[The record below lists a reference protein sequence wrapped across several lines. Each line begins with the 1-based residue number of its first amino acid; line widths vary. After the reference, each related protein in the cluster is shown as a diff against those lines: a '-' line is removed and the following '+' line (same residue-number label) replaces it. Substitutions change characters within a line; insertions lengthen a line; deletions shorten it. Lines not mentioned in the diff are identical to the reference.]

1 MNIINE
7 LKAFAPLAKLVISS
21 REELSHIV
29 VKDGVMATTDG
40 DHWIEMPTDYKGA
53 FTIDS
58 AMLPTLSEAG
68 SVEVSQGIHNQKM
81 VIDGQNVS
89 CRSMSAD
96 NFPERPRDE
105 FKELGEWDKDLV
117 AYMVR
122 MESFVIDDKSRPLMR
137 GMFFKQ
143 NDMRIELCAT
153 DGHKLRRVRNVPTK
167 SHVVA
172 NFIILAKAIGIV
184 AECMDETVEVAF
196 NDHYLRFKLSN
207 EITLF
212 HRFINKRFPN
222 YASVFL
228 PDNTGDSYRVNRKD
242 MLKTLKIMD
251 SFANKT
257 THQITV
263 NLEREGTVVKVS
275 SEDIETDVSWKTELP
290 MLDYKGEGLEI
301 GYNLRYFEDILKT
314 IDSDM
319 VTITNT
325 TAASPSIITGDDE
338 RVDHLLTPIRLND

>member
-40 DHWIEMPTDYKGA
+40 DHWIEIPTDYKGA

-105 FKELGEWDKDLV
+105 FKELGEWDKELV
-117 AYMVR
+117 DNMVG
-122 MESFVIDDKSRPLMR
+122 MKPFVIDDKLSPSMR

-153 DGHKLRRVRNVPTK
+153 DGNMLRRVRNVPTK

-172 NFIILAKAIGIV
+172 DFIILAKAIGIV

-212 HRFINKRFPN
+212 HRFINERFPN
-222 YASVFL
+222 YASVF
-228 PDNTGDSYRVNRKD
+228 PSSDTGNSYRVNRKD
-242 MLKTLKIMD
+242 MLKTLKITD
-251 SFANKT
+251 LFADKT

-263 NLEREGTVVKVS
+263 SLADTGTVVKVS
-275 SEDIETDVSWKTELP
+275 LDKTKCETELP
-290 MLDYKGEGLEI
+290 ILDYKGDGLEI
-301 GYNLRYFEDILKT
+301 GYNLRYLKNILEAF
-314 IDSDM
+314 DGDM

-325 TAASPSIITGDDE
+325 TAVSVSIITGDDE
-338 RVDHLLTPIRLND
+338 RVDCALMPIKLYD